1 MRGQVPK
8 LARVTLETITPLHV
22 GAGEGE
28 GDALEDECLGGRAIP
43 NDYQPDGQTGGDG
56 VVRIYRRWSDRD
68 GLPYVPGSTLRGFL
82 RALYAGALDARG
94 VSDPDGKADE
104 IFGSTDEIGA
114 IAFDDLMPEGS
125 VDILETQLV
134 RYLKATEDA
143 GEEAGSSPRSF
154 EVELIGDG
162 ATFTGSASYVGD
174 TLLRVLKIIFDQSE
188 VLVKWLCTSSE
199 GKKNPEVDIKGSPIH
214 EGSST
219 RSELFRRDGD
229 RWSITWKMGRFAK
242 SYARA
247 LSSERR
253 QQGGTPHAYYLLGDQ
268 VPGWVQVT
276 FDLARPDAAFRLN
289 EWPEEGR

>member
-104 IFGSTDEIGA
+104 IFGSTDEVGA
-114 IAFDDLMPEGS
+114 VALDDLLPEDEGA
-125 VDILETQLV
+125 VPV
-134 RYLKATEDA
+134 F
-143 GEEAGSSPRSF
+143 EAGKFSEDFVGSG
-154 EVELIGDG
+154 V
-162 ATFTGSASYVGD
+162 TFTASASYVAD
-174 TLLRVLKIIFDQSE
+174 ALPRVLRTIFSQSE
-188 VLVKWLCTSSE
+188 VLVKWLCTSSAGE
-199 GKKNPEVDIKGSPIH
+199 KNPEVEYESSPIYK
-214 EGSST
+214 ESPT
-219 RSELFRRDGD
+219 RDALFRRDGD

-247 LSSERR
+247 LSTERR
-253 QQGGTPHAYYLLGDQ
+253 QQGGTPHDYYFVGDQ